1 MAIDKILIGSKL
13 KRCRENL
20 QRTIMEVDGLTQLE
34 TRTYKTE
41 TSLGQKIHN
50 YKHCGDGVYE
60 LNGFLI

>member
-13 KRCRENL
+13 KRCIENL

-41 TSLGQKIHN
+41 TSL
-50 YKHCGDGVYE
+50 
-60 LNGFLI
+60 